1 MKIAYFDCFAGIS
14 GDMTLGAL
22 VDAGADF
29 EALKAE
35 LGKLGLHEFEVT
47 LDRVTK
53 RGISASDITVH
64 THHHEHDHHHGHSH
78 GRAFSDIRQLIE
90 GSGLSDGV
98 KQRSIAIFTR
108 LGEAEAKIHAK
119 SIEEIHFHEVGAVD
133 AIVDIVGACICLEL
147 LGITQLYCSPIPTFT
162 GMVEIAHGKF
172 PLPAPATVEILKGA
186 PWRELGIEG
195 EIVTPTGAAIV
206 ATLAE
211 GFGVMPAMSIE
222 STGYG
227 AGKKDFGIPN
237 VLRVVVG
244 TPSGPFD
251 TPASQATQD
260 LRTVG
265 ASPLL
270 RQAQDAQ
277 VQDATQGLRS
287 CGCGDEHVEVA
298 VIETNI
304 DDLSPQVYEVV
315 MERLFDAGALDVYL
329 TPIQMKKNRPATLLS
344 VICEPGLIEK
354 LSGIIFEETTSIGV
368 RIDTRNRICLDRKI
382 AKVETE
388 FGAISLKIAR
398 RNGEVMNI
406 QPEYEDCKAAAAKHG
421 VPFKR
426 VRDAAVVAF
435 YAMSNG

>member
-1 MKIAYFDCFAGIS
+1 MRVAYFDCFAGIS

-29 EALKAE
+29 DALKAE
-35 LGKLGLHEFEVT
+35 LDRLGLDEFEISI
-47 LDRVTK
+47 DRATK
-53 RGISASDITVH
+53 RGISAADVTVKL
-64 THHHEHDHHHGHSH
+64 HHHPHSHDHDHSHSH
-78 GRAFSDIRQLIE
+78 GRAFSEIRRLIE
-90 GSGLSDGV
+90 ESELSEGV
-98 KQRSIAIFTR
+98 KAKSIAIFTR

-147 LGITQLYCSPIPTFT
+147 LGIEKLYCSAMPTFT

-172 PLPAPATVEILKGA
+172 PLPAPATVEILKDA

-195 EIVTPTGAAIV
+195 ELITPTGAAIV

-211 GFGVMPAMSIE
+211 GFGAMPAMSIE

-237 VLRVVVG
+237 VLRVVIG
-244 TPSGPFD
+244 E
-251 TPASQATQD
+251 AE
-260 LRTVG
+260 G
-265 ASPLL
+265 ASALL
-270 RQAQDAQ
+270 RRAQDAQTQGAQAQDA
-277 VQDATQGLRS
+277 LRAD
-287 CGCGDEHVEVA
+287 GTGEHVEVA

-354 LSGIIFEETTSIGV
+354 LSDIIFEETTSIGV
-368 RIDTRNRICLDRKI
+368 RIDTRKRICLPREI
-382 AKVETE
+382 VAVETE
-388 FGAISLKIAR
+388 FGPIRVKVARKDGEIA
-398 RNGEVMNI
+398 NI
-406 QPEYEDCKAAAAKHG
+406 GPEYEDCRAAATKHG
-421 VPFKR
+421 VAFKR

-435 YAMSNG
+435 YGRD